1 MRYTGGLP
9 DGLLNLPEQEKLKL
23 TLFGAFSP
31 RATSSEKINSNE
43 STATARSRQSF
54 AQSGCKWG

>member
-54 AQSGCKWG
+54 IS